1 MVERVLC
8 VYQSQKEGIKRV
20 SEKPVNIGIDNKPK
34 SEQDKIDLNHEMSGM
49 PTGRR
54 QRFLTQNDY
63 GVHGEESEK
72 KKAERR
78 YSNLLEYMLA
88 EDARYAKLYYEVQ
101 DTLNQARRAAEH
113 ALSDINKQ
121 LEVAERTLQMMR
133 DNAARLDDGTLVFRS
148 TADGHVYTEDGRKL
162 SDDEASGIAFS
173 ENAPSREAYNQAK
186 SSVETARTK
195 KTEVEAY
202 QRDIDH
208 AQERLRDVE
217 NPLTLEELE
226 TIKRDIPSHRLYS
239 YGVTAQAQTHEEKRS
254 PAAQDG
260 KENFNMPPMSRQF
273 DFARLG
279 QSDNNPLPQF
289 TNIHTIAPAL

>member
-1 MVERVLC
+1 M
-8 VYQSQKEGIKRV
+8 

-63 GVHGEESEK
+63 DIYGEEGEK

-78 YSNLLEYMLA
+78 YHNMLEYLLA

-113 ALSDINKQ
+113 ALHDINKQ

-162 SDDEASGIAFS
+162 SAEEASGIAFS
-173 ENAPSREAYNQAK
+173 ENAPSREDYNQAK
-186 SSVETARTK
+186 NSVETARTQ

-226 TIKRDIPSHRLYS
+226 TIKHNISENSLFPRNSGAQQPVCDASANSLEQDIC
-239 YGVTAQAQTHEEKRS
+239 
-254 PAAQDG
+254 
-260 KENFNMPPMSRQF
+260 KESNLNMPPMNSQF
-273 DFARLG
+273 DKARLG
-279 QSDNNPLPQF
+279 IPDAETLPQLIK
-289 TNIHTIAPAL
+289 TQTVAPAV